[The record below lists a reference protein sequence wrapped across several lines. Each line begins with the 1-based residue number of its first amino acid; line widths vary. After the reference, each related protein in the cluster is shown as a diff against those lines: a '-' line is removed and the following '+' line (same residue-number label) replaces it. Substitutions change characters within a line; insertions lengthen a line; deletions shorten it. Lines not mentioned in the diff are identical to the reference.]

1 MTAASEIPPLVR
13 SPELAGMEDLAEK
26 LQAAEILADHGRDP
40 RLSEF
45 AIRAKGDDI
54 PAKVRAFEKLFDTT
68 VAEVAEKRFARGQPS
83 QKISGS
89 VSGKEFLSLAKQ
101 AQDESIPA
109 TERDSL
115 VAEMMTALKQG
126 RVR

>member
-1 MTAASEIPPLVR
+1 MSEEIPPLIR
-13 SPELAGMEDLAEK
+13 SPELRNMVDLSEK

-40 RLSEF
+40 RLADF
-45 AIRAKGDDI
+45 AIRSKGDDV

-68 VAEVAEKRFARGQPS
+68 VAEEVEKRFARGQPS

-89 VSGKEFLSLAKQ
+89 VSGKEFLSLAAQ

-109 TERDSL
+109 IERDSL
-115 VAEMMTALKQG
+115 ISEMMTALKQG